1 MFYITKYNY
10 YKNIICKLDI
20 DIPAIE
26 KTGFFNNYK
35 LDLFDLD
42 LSYFT
47 KNEREALI
55 ISDHLFRNISNINK
69 NMIFKQIKRA
79 ESQWVYKLSVPA
91 YHADRYCPNLEKEFN
106 NIRIPSSL
114 NPTQAKEYRQ
124 FFIDNKDRYG
134 NKAGLIEPRV
144 FARKLKEKFNLNEN
158 LDELLENHIL
168 PEIRENSGVEC
179 INITLEQFIGEINEL
194 INIFKNFIREEQV
207 SASFSAGLDPYIGF
221 YHALDFGRES
231 LACDL
236 IEPLR
241 PLIDNWCLGLFR
253 QNILREESFSTT
265 QEGCFLGKAGRVQ
278 FYKSYESAVGNW
290 RKMLTENSLDIVNL
304 IKQADFISS
313 PQRRESEWQTFSNLN
328 EKQWQGLL
336 GRYYFNQQTMLQD
349 VIFQF

>member
-1 MFYITKYNY
+1 MFYITKHNY

-20 DIPAIE
+20 DVPMIE
-26 KTGFFNNYK
+26 KTGFFSSYK

-42 LSYFT
+42 LSYFA
-47 KNEREALI
+47 KNEREMLI

-69 NMIFKQIKRA
+69 NMIFKQIKRE
-79 ESQWVYKLSVPA
+79 ESHWVYKLSMPS
-91 YHADRYCPNLEKEFN
+91 YHADRHCPNLAKEFN
-106 NIRIPSSL
+106 NIRIPYSL
-114 NPTQAKEYRQ
+114 EPSLCKEYRQ

-144 FARKLKEKFNLNEN
+144 FARKLKEKFDLNED

-179 INITLEQFIGEINEL
+179 INITLEQFISEINEL

-221 YHALDFGRES
+221 YHAPDFGRES

-304 IKQADFISS
+304 IK
-313 PQRRESEWQTFSNLN
+313 
-328 EKQWQGLL
+328 
-336 GRYYFNQQTMLQD
+336 
-349 VIFQF
+349 

>member
-10 YKNIICKLDI
+10 YKNIIFKLDI
-20 DIPAIE
+20 DIPTIE
-26 KTGFFNNYK
+26 KTGFFSSYK

-42 LSYFT
+42 LSYFA

-69 NMIFKQIKRA
+69 NMIFKQIKRE
-79 ESQWVYKLSVPA
+79 ESHWVYKLSMPA
-91 YHADRYCPNLEKEFN
+91 YHADRDCPNLAKEFN

-144 FARKLKEKFNLNEN
+144 FARKLKEKFDLNED

-179 INITLEQFIGEINEL
+179 INITLEQFIDEINEL

-207 SASFSAGLDPYIGF
+207 SASFSCRSWLSTKADSELSKEE
-221 YHALDFGRES
+221 RES
-231 LACDL
+231 MQKVYEQKRIICARILAFHFQHFEKEGFNISENL
-236 IEPLR
+236 LEM
-241 PLIDNWCLGLFR
+241 LGF
-253 QNILREESFSTT
+253 
-265 QEGCFLGKAGRVQ
+265 
-278 FYKSYESAVGNW
+278 
-290 RKMLTENSLDIVNL
+290 
-304 IKQADFISS
+304 QACPNCCKHIIPF
-313 PQRRESEWQTFSNLN
+313 
-328 EKQWQGLL
+328 
-336 GRYYFNQQTMLQD
+336 
-349 VIFQF
+349 

>member
-10 YKNIICKLDI
+10 YKNIIFKLDI

-144 FARKLKEKFNLNEN
+144 FARKLKEKFDLNED

-179 INITLEQFIGEINEL
+179 VKITVEQFIGEINEL
-194 INIFKNFIREEQV
+194 IDIFKNFISEEQV
-207 SASFSAGLDPYIGF
+207 SASFSRRSWLSTKADSELSKEE
-221 YHALDFGRES
+221 RES
-231 LACDL
+231 MQKVYEQKRRICARILAFHFQHFEKEGFNISENL
-236 IEPLR
+236 LEM
-241 PLIDNWCLGLFR
+241 LGF
-253 QNILREESFSTT
+253 
-265 QEGCFLGKAGRVQ
+265 
-278 FYKSYESAVGNW
+278 
-290 RKMLTENSLDIVNL
+290 
-304 IKQADFISS
+304 QACPNCCKHIIPF
-313 PQRRESEWQTFSNLN
+313 
-328 EKQWQGLL
+328 
-336 GRYYFNQQTMLQD
+336 
-349 VIFQF
+349 

>member
-10 YKNIICKLDI
+10 YKNIIFKLDI

-55 ISDHLFRNISNINK
+55 INDHLFRNISNINK
-69 NMIFKQIKRA
+69 NMIFKQIKRE
-79 ESQWVYKLSVPA
+79 ESHWVYKLSMPA
-91 YHADRYCPNLEKEFN
+91 YHADRHCPNLEKEFN

-114 NPTQAKEYRQ
+114 NSTQAKEYRQ

-134 NKAGLIEPRV
+134 NTAGLIEPRV
-144 FARKLKEKFNLNEN
+144 FARKLKEKFNLNED

-179 INITLEQFIGEINEL
+179 INITLEQFIDEINEL

-207 SASFSAGLDPYIGF
+207 SASFSRRSWLSTKEDSE
-221 YHALDFGRES
+221 LSKEERES
-231 LACDL
+231 MQKVYEQKRIICARILAFHFQHFEKEGFNISENL
-236 IEPLR
+236 LEM
-241 PLIDNWCLGLFR
+241 LGF
-253 QNILREESFSTT
+253 
-265 QEGCFLGKAGRVQ
+265 
-278 FYKSYESAVGNW
+278 
-290 RKMLTENSLDIVNL
+290 
-304 IKQADFISS
+304 QACPNCCKHIIPF
-313 PQRRESEWQTFSNLN
+313 
-328 EKQWQGLL
+328 
-336 GRYYFNQQTMLQD
+336 
-349 VIFQF
+349 

>member
-10 YKNIICKLDI
+10 YKNIIFKLDI

-69 NMIFKQIKRA
+69 NMIFKQIKRE
-79 ESQWVYKLSVPA
+79 ESHWVYKLSMPA
-91 YHADRYCPNLEKEFN
+91 YHADRHCPNLAKEFN

-207 SASFSAGLDPYIGF
+207 SASFSRRSWLSTKEDSE
-221 YHALDFGRES
+221 LSKEERES
-231 LACDL
+231 MQKVYEQKRIICARILAFHFQHFEKEGFNISENL
-236 IEPLR
+236 LEM
-241 PLIDNWCLGLFR
+241 LGF
-253 QNILREESFSTT
+253 
-265 QEGCFLGKAGRVQ
+265 
-278 FYKSYESAVGNW
+278 
-290 RKMLTENSLDIVNL
+290 
-304 IKQADFISS
+304 QACPNCCKHIIPF
-313 PQRRESEWQTFSNLN
+313 
-328 EKQWQGLL
+328 
-336 GRYYFNQQTMLQD
+336 
-349 VIFQF
+349 

>member
-10 YKNIICKLDI
+10 YKNIIFKLDI

-55 ISDHLFRNISNINK
+55 ISDHLFSNISNINK

-144 FARKLKEKFNLNEN
+144 FARKLKEKFNLSED

-179 INITLEQFIGEINEL
+179 VKITVEQFIGEINEL
-194 INIFKNFIREEQV
+194 IDIFKNFISEEQV
-207 SASFSAGLDPYIGF
+207 SASFSRRSWLSTKADSELSKEE
-221 YHALDFGRES
+221 RES
-231 LACDL
+231 MQKVYEQKRRICARILAFHFQHFEKEGFNISENL
-236 IEPLR
+236 LEM
-241 PLIDNWCLGLFR
+241 LGF
-253 QNILREESFSTT
+253 
-265 QEGCFLGKAGRVQ
+265 
-278 FYKSYESAVGNW
+278 
-290 RKMLTENSLDIVNL
+290 
-304 IKQADFISS
+304 QACPNCCKHIIPF
-313 PQRRESEWQTFSNLN
+313 
-328 EKQWQGLL
+328 
-336 GRYYFNQQTMLQD
+336 
-349 VIFQF
+349 

>member
-144 FARKLKEKFNLNEN
+144 FARKLKEKFNLSED

-179 INITLEQFIGEINEL
+179 VNITVEQFIGEINEL
-194 INIFKNFIREEQV
+194 IDIFKNFISEEQV
-207 SASFSAGLDPYIGF
+207 SASFSRRSWLSTKADSELSKEE
-221 YHALDFGRES
+221 RES
-231 LACDL
+231 MQKVYEQKRRICARILAFHFQHFEKEGFNISENL
-236 IEPLR
+236 LEM
-241 PLIDNWCLGLFR
+241 LGF
-253 QNILREESFSTT
+253 
-265 QEGCFLGKAGRVQ
+265 
-278 FYKSYESAVGNW
+278 
-290 RKMLTENSLDIVNL
+290 
-304 IKQADFISS
+304 QACPNCCKHIIPF
-313 PQRRESEWQTFSNLN
+313 
-328 EKQWQGLL
+328 
-336 GRYYFNQQTMLQD
+336 
-349 VIFQF
+349 

>member
-10 YKNIICKLDI
+10 YKNIIFKLDI

-69 NMIFKQIKRA
+69 NMIFKQIKRE
-79 ESQWVYKLSVPA
+79 ESHWVYKLSMPA
-91 YHADRYCPNLEKEFN
+91 YHADRHCPNLAKEFN

-114 NPTQAKEYRQ
+114 NPKQAKEYRQ

-207 SASFSAGLDPYIGF
+207 SASFSRRSWLSTKEDSE
-221 YHALDFGRES
+221 LSKEERES
-231 LACDL
+231 MQKVYEQKRIICARILAFHFQHFEKEGFNISENL
-236 IEPLR
+236 LEM
-241 PLIDNWCLGLFR
+241 LGF
-253 QNILREESFSTT
+253 
-265 QEGCFLGKAGRVQ
+265 
-278 FYKSYESAVGNW
+278 
-290 RKMLTENSLDIVNL
+290 
-304 IKQADFISS
+304 QACPNCCKHIIPF
-313 PQRRESEWQTFSNLN
+313 
-328 EKQWQGLL
+328 
-336 GRYYFNQQTMLQD
+336 
-349 VIFQF
+349 

>member
-10 YKNIICKLDI
+10 YKNIIFKLDI

-144 FARKLKEKFNLNEN
+144 FARKLKEKFNLSED

-179 INITLEQFIGEINEL
+179 VKITVEQFIGEINEL
-194 INIFKNFIREEQV
+194 IDIFKNFISEEQV
-207 SASFSAGLDPYIGF
+207 SASFSRRSWLSTKADSELSKEE
-221 YHALDFGRES
+221 RES
-231 LACDL
+231 MQKVYEQKRRICARILAFHFQHFEKEGFNISENL
-236 IEPLR
+236 LEM
-241 PLIDNWCLGLFR
+241 LGF
-253 QNILREESFSTT
+253 
-265 QEGCFLGKAGRVQ
+265 
-278 FYKSYESAVGNW
+278 
-290 RKMLTENSLDIVNL
+290 
-304 IKQADFISS
+304 QACPNCCKHIIPF
-313 PQRRESEWQTFSNLN
+313 
-328 EKQWQGLL
+328 
-336 GRYYFNQQTMLQD
+336 
-349 VIFQF
+349 

>member
-10 YKNIICKLDI
+10 YKNIIFKLDI

-26 KTGFFNNYK
+26 KTGFLNNYK

-69 NMIFKQIKRA
+69 NMIFKQIKRE
-79 ESQWVYKLSVPA
+79 ESHWVYKLSMPA
-91 YHADRYCPNLEKEFN
+91 YHADRHCPNLAKEFN

-134 NKAGLIEPRV
+134 NTADFIEPRV
-144 FARKLKEKFNLNEN
+144 FARKLKEKFNLNED

-179 INITLEQFIGEINEL
+179 INITLEQFIDGINEL

-207 SASFSAGLDPYIGF
+207 LASFSRRSWLSTKEDSE
-221 YHALDFGRES
+221 LSKEERES
-231 LACDL
+231 MQKVYEQKRRICARILAFHFQHFEKEGFNISENL
-236 IEPLR
+236 LEM
-241 PLIDNWCLGLFR
+241 LGF
-253 QNILREESFSTT
+253 
-265 QEGCFLGKAGRVQ
+265 
-278 FYKSYESAVGNW
+278 
-290 RKMLTENSLDIVNL
+290 
-304 IKQADFISS
+304 QACPNCCKHIIPF
-313 PQRRESEWQTFSNLN
+313 
-328 EKQWQGLL
+328 
-336 GRYYFNQQTMLQD
+336 
-349 VIFQF
+349 

>member
-10 YKNIICKLDI
+10 YKNIIFKLDI

-69 NMIFKQIKRA
+69 NMIFKQIKRE
-79 ESQWVYKLSVPA
+79 ESHWVYKLSMPA
-91 YHADRYCPNLEKEFN
+91 YHADRHCPNLAKEFN

-134 NKAGLIEPRV
+134 NTAGLIEPRV
-144 FARKLKEKFNLNEN
+144 FARKLKEKFNLNED

-179 INITLEQFIGEINEL
+179 INITLEQFIDGINEL

-207 SASFSAGLDPYIGF
+207 SASFSRRSWLSTKEDSE
-221 YHALDFGRES
+221 LSKEERES
-231 LACDL
+231 MQKVYEQKRIICARILAFHFQHFEKEGFNISENL
-236 IEPLR
+236 LEM
-241 PLIDNWCLGLFR
+241 LGF
-253 QNILREESFSTT
+253 
-265 QEGCFLGKAGRVQ
+265 
-278 FYKSYESAVGNW
+278 
-290 RKMLTENSLDIVNL
+290 
-304 IKQADFISS
+304 QACPNCCKHIIPF
-313 PQRRESEWQTFSNLN
+313 
-328 EKQWQGLL
+328 
-336 GRYYFNQQTMLQD
+336 
-349 VIFQF
+349 

>member
-10 YKNIICKLDI
+10 YNNIIFKLDI

-69 NMIFKQIKRA
+69 NMIFKQIKRE
-79 ESQWVYKLSVPA
+79 ESHWVYKLSMPA
-91 YHADRYCPNLEKEFN
+91 YHADRHCPNLAKEFN

-207 SASFSAGLDPYIGF
+207 SASFSRRSWLSTKEDSE
-221 YHALDFGRES
+221 LSKEERES
-231 LACDL
+231 MQKVYEQKRIICARILAFHFQHFEKEGFNISENL
-236 IEPLR
+236 LEM
-241 PLIDNWCLGLFR
+241 LGF
-253 QNILREESFSTT
+253 
-265 QEGCFLGKAGRVQ
+265 
-278 FYKSYESAVGNW
+278 
-290 RKMLTENSLDIVNL
+290 
-304 IKQADFISS
+304 QACPNCCKHIIPF
-313 PQRRESEWQTFSNLN
+313 
-328 EKQWQGLL
+328 
-336 GRYYFNQQTMLQD
+336 
-349 VIFQF
+349 

>member
-20 DIPAIE
+20 DVPMIE
-26 KTGFFNNYK
+26 KTGFFSSYK

-42 LSYFT
+42 LSYFA

-55 ISDHLFRNISNINK
+55 ISDHLFSNISNINK
-69 NMIFKQIKRA
+69 NMIFKQIKRE
-79 ESQWVYKLSVPA
+79 ESHWVYKLSMPA
-91 YHADRYCPNLEKEFN
+91 YHADRDCPNLAKEFN

-144 FARKLKEKFNLNEN
+144 FARKLKEKFNLNED

-179 INITLEQFIGEINEL
+179 INITLEQFIDEINEL

-207 SASFSAGLDPYIGF
+207 SASFSRRSWLSTKADSELSKEE
-221 YHALDFGRES
+221 RES
-231 LACDL
+231 MQKVYEQKRIICARILAFHFQHFEKEGFNISENL
-236 IEPLR
+236 LEM
-241 PLIDNWCLGLFR
+241 LGF
-253 QNILREESFSTT
+253 
-265 QEGCFLGKAGRVQ
+265 
-278 FYKSYESAVGNW
+278 
-290 RKMLTENSLDIVNL
+290 
-304 IKQADFISS
+304 QACPNCCKHIIPF
-313 PQRRESEWQTFSNLN
+313 
-328 EKQWQGLL
+328 
-336 GRYYFNQQTMLQD
+336 
-349 VIFQF
+349 

>member
-10 YKNIICKLDI
+10 YKNIIFKLDI
-20 DIPAIE
+20 DILAIE

-69 NMIFKQIKRA
+69 NMIFKQIKRE
-79 ESQWVYKLSVPA
+79 ESHWVYKLSMPA
-91 YHADRYCPNLEKEFN
+91 YHADRHCPNLEKEFN

-124 FFIDNKDRYG
+124 FFIDNKGSYG

-144 FARKLKEKFNLNEN
+144 FARKLKENFNLNED

-179 INITLEQFIGEINEL
+179 INITLEQFIDEINEL

-207 SASFSAGLDPYIGF
+207 SASFSRRSWLSTKEDSE
-221 YHALDFGRES
+221 LSKEERES
-231 LACDL
+231 MQKVYEQKRIICARILAFHFQHFEKEGFNISENL
-236 IEPLR
+236 LEM
-241 PLIDNWCLGLFR
+241 LGF
-253 QNILREESFSTT
+253 
-265 QEGCFLGKAGRVQ
+265 
-278 FYKSYESAVGNW
+278 
-290 RKMLTENSLDIVNL
+290 
-304 IKQADFISS
+304 QAC
-313 PQRRESEWQTFSNLN
+313 SNCC
-328 EKQWQGLL
+328 KHIIP
-336 GRYYFNQQTMLQD
+336 F
-349 VIFQF
+349 

>member
-10 YKNIICKLDI
+10 YKNIIFKLDI

-55 ISDHLFRNISNINK
+55 ISDHLFSNISNINK

-144 FARKLKEKFNLNEN
+144 FARKLKEKFNLSED

-179 INITLEQFIGEINEL
+179 VKITVEQFIGEINEL
-194 INIFKNFIREEQV
+194 IDIFKNFISEEQV
-207 SASFSAGLDPYIGF
+207 SAPFSRRSWLSTKADSELSKEE
-221 YHALDFGRES
+221 RES
-231 LACDL
+231 MQKVYEQKRRICARILAFHFQHFEKEGFNISENL
-236 IEPLR
+236 LEM
-241 PLIDNWCLGLFR
+241 LGF
-253 QNILREESFSTT
+253 
-265 QEGCFLGKAGRVQ
+265 
-278 FYKSYESAVGNW
+278 
-290 RKMLTENSLDIVNL
+290 
-304 IKQADFISS
+304 QACPNCCKHIIPF
-313 PQRRESEWQTFSNLN
+313 
-328 EKQWQGLL
+328 
-336 GRYYFNQQTMLQD
+336 
-349 VIFQF
+349 

>member
-10 YKNIICKLDI
+10 YKNIIFKLDI

-69 NMIFKQIKRA
+69 NMIFKQIKRE
-79 ESQWVYKLSVPA
+79 ESHWVYKLSMPA
-91 YHADRYCPNLEKEFN
+91 YHADRHCPNLAKEFN

-114 NPTQAKEYRQ
+114 NSTQAKEYRQ

-134 NKAGLIEPRV
+134 NTAGLIEPRV

-179 INITLEQFIGEINEL
+179 INITLEQFIDEINEL

-207 SASFSAGLDPYIGF
+207 SASFSRRSWLSTKEDSE
-221 YHALDFGRES
+221 LSKEERES
-231 LACDL
+231 MQKVYEQKRIICARILAFHFQHFEKEGFNISENL
-236 IEPLR
+236 LEM
-241 PLIDNWCLGLFR
+241 LGF
-253 QNILREESFSTT
+253 
-265 QEGCFLGKAGRVQ
+265 
-278 FYKSYESAVGNW
+278 
-290 RKMLTENSLDIVNL
+290 
-304 IKQADFISS
+304 QACPNCCKHIIPF
-313 PQRRESEWQTFSNLN
+313 
-328 EKQWQGLL
+328 
-336 GRYYFNQQTMLQD
+336 
-349 VIFQF
+349 

>member
-10 YKNIICKLDI
+10 YKNIIFKLDI

-69 NMIFKQIKRA
+69 NMIFKQIKRE
-79 ESQWVYKLSVPA
+79 ESHWVYKLSMPA
-91 YHADRYCPNLEKEFN
+91 YHADRDCPNLAKEFN

-124 FFIDNKDRYG
+124 FFIDNKGRYG

-207 SASFSAGLDPYIGF
+207 SASFSRRSWLSTKADSELSKEE
-221 YHALDFGRES
+221 RES
-231 LACDL
+231 MQKVYEQKRIICARILAFHFQHFEKEGFNISENL
-236 IEPLR
+236 LEM
-241 PLIDNWCLGLFR
+241 LGF
-253 QNILREESFSTT
+253 
-265 QEGCFLGKAGRVQ
+265 
-278 FYKSYESAVGNW
+278 
-290 RKMLTENSLDIVNL
+290 
-304 IKQADFISS
+304 QACPNCCKHIIPF
-313 PQRRESEWQTFSNLN
+313 
-328 EKQWQGLL
+328 
-336 GRYYFNQQTMLQD
+336 
-349 VIFQF
+349 

>member
-10 YKNIICKLDI
+10 YKNIIFKLDI
-20 DIPAIE
+20 DIPAIK

-47 KNEREALI
+47 KNERKALI

-69 NMIFKQIKRA
+69 NMIFKQIKRE
-79 ESQWVYKLSVPA
+79 ESHWVYKLSMPA
-91 YHADRYCPNLEKEFN
+91 YHADRHCPNLAKEFN

-134 NKAGLIEPRV
+134 NTAGLIEPRV
-144 FARKLKEKFNLNEN
+144 FARKLKEKFNLNED

-179 INITLEQFIGEINEL
+179 INITLEQFIDGINEL

-207 SASFSAGLDPYIGF
+207 SASFSRRSWLSTKEDSE
-221 YHALDFGRES
+221 LSKEERES
-231 LACDL
+231 MQKVYEQKRIICARILAFHFQHFEKEGFNISENL
-236 IEPLR
+236 LEM
-241 PLIDNWCLGLFR
+241 LGF
-253 QNILREESFSTT
+253 QVCPNCCKHIISF
-265 QEGCFLGKAGRVQ
+265 
-278 FYKSYESAVGNW
+278 
-290 RKMLTENSLDIVNL
+290 
-304 IKQADFISS
+304 
-313 PQRRESEWQTFSNLN
+313 
-328 EKQWQGLL
+328 
-336 GRYYFNQQTMLQD
+336 
-349 VIFQF
+349 

>member
-10 YKNIICKLDI
+10 YKNIIFKLDI

-69 NMIFKQIKRA
+69 NMIFKQIKRE
-79 ESQWVYKLSVPA
+79 ESHWVYKLSMPA
-91 YHADRYCPNLEKEFN
+91 YHADRHCPNLAKEFN

-114 NPTQAKEYRQ
+114 NSTQAKEYRQ

-134 NKAGLIEPRV
+134 NTAGLIEPRV
-144 FARKLKEKFNLNEN
+144 FARKLKEKFNLNED

-168 PEIRENSGVEC
+168 PKIRENSGVEC
-179 INITLEQFIGEINEL
+179 INITLEQFIDEINEL

-207 SASFSAGLDPYIGF
+207 SASFSRRSWLSTKEDSE
-221 YHALDFGRES
+221 LSKEERES
-231 LACDL
+231 MQKVYEQKRIICARILAFHFQHFEKEGFNISENL
-236 IEPLR
+236 LEM
-241 PLIDNWCLGLFR
+241 LGF
-253 QNILREESFSTT
+253 
-265 QEGCFLGKAGRVQ
+265 
-278 FYKSYESAVGNW
+278 
-290 RKMLTENSLDIVNL
+290 
-304 IKQADFISS
+304 QACPNCCKHIIPF
-313 PQRRESEWQTFSNLN
+313 
-328 EKQWQGLL
+328 
-336 GRYYFNQQTMLQD
+336 
-349 VIFQF
+349 

>member
-20 DIPAIE
+20 DVPMIE
-26 KTGFFNNYK
+26 KTGFFSSYK

-42 LSYFT
+42 LSYFA
-47 KNEREALI
+47 KNECEALI

-69 NMIFKQIKRA
+69 NMIFKQIKRE
-79 ESQWVYKLSVPA
+79 ESHWVYKLSMPA
-91 YHADRYCPNLEKEFN
+91 YHADCHCPNLAKEFN

-144 FARKLKEKFNLNEN
+144 FARKLKEKFDLNED

-179 INITLEQFIGEINEL
+179 INITVEQFIGEINEL

-207 SASFSAGLDPYIGF
+207 SASFSRRSWLSTKADSELSKEE
-221 YHALDFGRES
+221 RES
-231 LACDL
+231 MQKVYEQKRRICARILAFHFQHFEKEGFNISENL
-236 IEPLR
+236 LEM
-241 PLIDNWCLGLFR
+241 LGF
-253 QNILREESFSTT
+253 
-265 QEGCFLGKAGRVQ
+265 
-278 FYKSYESAVGNW
+278 
-290 RKMLTENSLDIVNL
+290 
-304 IKQADFISS
+304 QACPNCCKHIIPF
-313 PQRRESEWQTFSNLN
+313 
-328 EKQWQGLL
+328 
-336 GRYYFNQQTMLQD
+336 
-349 VIFQF
+349 

>member
-20 DIPAIE
+20 DVPMIE
-26 KTGFFNNYK
+26 KTGFFSSYK

-42 LSYFT
+42 LSYFA

-69 NMIFKQIKRA
+69 NMIFKQIKRE
-79 ESQWVYKLSVPA
+79 ESHWVYKLSMPA
-91 YHADRYCPNLEKEFN
+91 YHADRHCPNLAKEFN

-207 SASFSAGLDPYIGF
+207 SASFSRRSWLSTKEDSE
-221 YHALDFGRES
+221 LSKEERES
-231 LACDL
+231 MQKVYEQKRIICARILAFHFQHFEKEGFNISENL
-236 IEPLR
+236 LEM
-241 PLIDNWCLGLFR
+241 LGF
-253 QNILREESFSTT
+253 
-265 QEGCFLGKAGRVQ
+265 
-278 FYKSYESAVGNW
+278 
-290 RKMLTENSLDIVNL
+290 
-304 IKQADFISS
+304 QACPNCCKHIIPF
-313 PQRRESEWQTFSNLN
+313 
-328 EKQWQGLL
+328 
-336 GRYYFNQQTMLQD
+336 
-349 VIFQF
+349 

>member
-10 YKNIICKLDI
+10 YKNIIFKLDI

-42 LSYFT
+42 LSYFA

-69 NMIFKQIKRA
+69 NMIFKQIKRE
-79 ESQWVYKLSVPA
+79 ESHWVYKLSMPA
-91 YHADRYCPNLEKEFN
+91 YHADRHCPNLEKEFN

-207 SASFSAGLDPYIGF
+207 SASFSRRSWLSTKEDSE
-221 YHALDFGRES
+221 LSKEERES
-231 LACDL
+231 MQKVYEQKRIICARILAFHFQHFEKEGFNISENL
-236 IEPLR
+236 LEM
-241 PLIDNWCLGLFR
+241 LGF
-253 QNILREESFSTT
+253 
-265 QEGCFLGKAGRVQ
+265 
-278 FYKSYESAVGNW
+278 
-290 RKMLTENSLDIVNL
+290 
-304 IKQADFISS
+304 QACPNCCKHIIPF
-313 PQRRESEWQTFSNLN
+313 
-328 EKQWQGLL
+328 
-336 GRYYFNQQTMLQD
+336 
-349 VIFQF
+349 

>member
-10 YKNIICKLDI
+10 YKNIIFKLDI

-69 NMIFKQIKRA
+69 NMIFKQIKRE
-79 ESQWVYKLSVPA
+79 ESHWVYKLSMPA
-91 YHADRYCPNLEKEFN
+91 YHADRDCPNLAKEFN

-144 FARKLKEKFNLNEN
+144 FARKLKEKFNLNED

-179 INITLEQFIGEINEL
+179 INITLEQFIDEINEL

-207 SASFSAGLDPYIGF
+207 SASFSRRSWLSTKEDSE
-221 YHALDFGRES
+221 LSKEERES
-231 LACDL
+231 MQKVYEQKRIICARILAFHFQHFEKEGFNISENL
-236 IEPLR
+236 LEM
-241 PLIDNWCLGLFR
+241 LGF
-253 QNILREESFSTT
+253 
-265 QEGCFLGKAGRVQ
+265 
-278 FYKSYESAVGNW
+278 
-290 RKMLTENSLDIVNL
+290 
-304 IKQADFISS
+304 QAC
-313 PQRRESEWQTFSNLN
+313 SNCC
-328 EKQWQGLL
+328 KHIIP
-336 GRYYFNQQTMLQD
+336 F
-349 VIFQF
+349 

>member
-10 YKNIICKLDI
+10 YKNIIFKLDI

-69 NMIFKQIKRA
+69 NMIFKQIKRE
-79 ESQWVYKLSVPA
+79 ESHWVYKLSMPA
-91 YHADRYCPNLEKEFN
+91 YHADRDCPNLAKEFN

-134 NKAGLIEPRV
+134 NTAGLIEPRV
-144 FARKLKEKFNLNEN
+144 FARKLKEKFNLNED

-179 INITLEQFIGEINEL
+179 INITLEQFIDEINEL

-207 SASFSAGLDPYIGF
+207 SASFSRRSWLSTKK
-221 YHALDFGRES
+221 R
-231 LACDL
+231 
-236 IEPLR
+236 
-241 PLIDNWCLGLFR
+241 
-253 QNILREESFSTT
+253 ILN
-265 QEGCFLGKAGRVQ
+265 FLKRNV
-278 FYKSYESAVGNW
+278 NPC
-290 RKMLTENSLDIVNL
+290 RKYMNKKE
-304 IKQADFISS
+304 
-313 PQRRESEWQTFSNLN
+313 
-328 EKQWQGLL
+328 
-336 GRYYFNQQTMLQD
+336 
-349 VIFQF
+349 

>member
-10 YKNIICKLDI
+10 YKNIIFKLDI

-55 ISDHLFRNISNINK
+55 ISDHLFHNISNINK
-69 NMIFKQIKRA
+69 NMIFKQIKRE
-79 ESQWVYKLSVPA
+79 ESHWVYKLSMPA
-91 YHADRYCPNLEKEFN
+91 YHADRDCPNLAKEFN

-114 NPTQAKEYRQ
+114 NQTQAKEYRQ
-124 FFIDNKDRYG
+124 FFIDNKGHYG

-144 FARKLKEKFNLNEN
+144 FARKLKEKFNLNED

-179 INITLEQFIGEINEL
+179 INITVEQFIGEINEL

-207 SASFSAGLDPYIGF
+207 SASFSRRSWLSTKEDSE
-221 YHALDFGRES
+221 LSKEERES
-231 LACDL
+231 MQKVYEQKRIICARILAFHFQHFEKEGFNISENL
-236 IEPLR
+236 LEM
-241 PLIDNWCLGLFR
+241 LGF
-253 QNILREESFSTT
+253 
-265 QEGCFLGKAGRVQ
+265 
-278 FYKSYESAVGNW
+278 
-290 RKMLTENSLDIVNL
+290 
-304 IKQADFISS
+304 QACPNCCKHIIPF
-313 PQRRESEWQTFSNLN
+313 
-328 EKQWQGLL
+328 
-336 GRYYFNQQTMLQD
+336 
-349 VIFQF
+349 

>member
-10 YKNIICKLDI
+10 YKNIIFKLDI

-35 LDLFDLD
+35 LDLFDLN

-69 NMIFKQIKRA
+69 NMIFKQIKRE
-79 ESQWVYKLSVPA
+79 ESHWVYKLSMPA
-91 YHADRYCPNLEKEFN
+91 YHADRHCPNLAKEFN

-114 NPTQAKEYRQ
+114 NPKQAKEYRQ

-207 SASFSAGLDPYIGF
+207 SASFSRRSWLSTKEDSE
-221 YHALDFGRES
+221 LSKEERES
-231 LACDL
+231 MQKVYEQKRIICARILAFHFQHFEKEGFNISENL
-236 IEPLR
+236 LEM
-241 PLIDNWCLGLFR
+241 LGF
-253 QNILREESFSTT
+253 
-265 QEGCFLGKAGRVQ
+265 
-278 FYKSYESAVGNW
+278 
-290 RKMLTENSLDIVNL
+290 
-304 IKQADFISS
+304 QACPNCCKHIIPF
-313 PQRRESEWQTFSNLN
+313 
-328 EKQWQGLL
+328 
-336 GRYYFNQQTMLQD
+336 
-349 VIFQF
+349 

>member
-10 YKNIICKLDI
+10 YKNIIFKLDI

-69 NMIFKQIKRA
+69 NMIFKQIKRE
-79 ESQWVYKLSVPA
+79 ESHWVYKLSMPA
-91 YHADRYCPNLEKEFN
+91 YHADRHCPNLEKEFN

-114 NPTQAKEYRQ
+114 NSTQAKEYRQ

-134 NKAGLIEPRV
+134 NTAGLIEPRV
-144 FARKLKEKFNLNEN
+144 FARKLKEKFNLNED

-168 PEIRENSGVEC
+168 PKIRENSGVEC
-179 INITLEQFIGEINEL
+179 INITLEQFIDEINEL

-207 SASFSAGLDPYIGF
+207 SASFSRRSWLSTKEDSE
-221 YHALDFGRES
+221 LSKEERES
-231 LACDL
+231 MQKVYEQKRIICARILAFHFQHFEKEGFNISENL
-236 IEPLR
+236 LEM
-241 PLIDNWCLGLFR
+241 LGF
-253 QNILREESFSTT
+253 
-265 QEGCFLGKAGRVQ
+265 
-278 FYKSYESAVGNW
+278 
-290 RKMLTENSLDIVNL
+290 
-304 IKQADFISS
+304 QACPNCCKHIIPF
-313 PQRRESEWQTFSNLN
+313 
-328 EKQWQGLL
+328 
-336 GRYYFNQQTMLQD
+336 
-349 VIFQF
+349 

>member
-10 YKNIICKLDI
+10 YKNIIFKLDI

-144 FARKLKEKFNLNEN
+144 FARKLKEKFNLSED

-179 INITLEQFIGEINEL
+179 VNITVEQFIGEINEL
-194 INIFKNFIREEQV
+194 IDIFKNFISEEQV
-207 SASFSAGLDPYIGF
+207 SASFSRRSWLSTKADSELSKEE
-221 YHALDFGRES
+221 RES
-231 LACDL
+231 MQKVYEQKRRICARILAFHFQHFEKEGFNISENL
-236 IEPLR
+236 LEM
-241 PLIDNWCLGLFR
+241 LGF
-253 QNILREESFSTT
+253 
-265 QEGCFLGKAGRVQ
+265 
-278 FYKSYESAVGNW
+278 
-290 RKMLTENSLDIVNL
+290 
-304 IKQADFISS
+304 QACPNCCKHIIPF
-313 PQRRESEWQTFSNLN
+313 
-328 EKQWQGLL
+328 
-336 GRYYFNQQTMLQD
+336 
-349 VIFQF
+349 

>member
-10 YKNIICKLDI
+10 YNNIIFKLDI

-69 NMIFKQIKRA
+69 NMIFKQIKRE
-79 ESQWVYKLSVPA
+79 ESHWVYKLSMPA
-91 YHADRYCPNLEKEFN
+91 YHVDRHCPNLAKEFN

-207 SASFSAGLDPYIGF
+207 SASFSRRSWLSTKEDSE
-221 YHALDFGRES
+221 LSKEERES
-231 LACDL
+231 MQKVYEQKRIICARILAFHFQHFEKEGFNISENL
-236 IEPLR
+236 LEM
-241 PLIDNWCLGLFR
+241 LGF
-253 QNILREESFSTT
+253 
-265 QEGCFLGKAGRVQ
+265 
-278 FYKSYESAVGNW
+278 
-290 RKMLTENSLDIVNL
+290 
-304 IKQADFISS
+304 QAC
-313 PQRRESEWQTFSNLN
+313 SNCC
-328 EKQWQGLL
+328 KHIIP
-336 GRYYFNQQTMLQD
+336 F
-349 VIFQF
+349 